1 MIAPG
6 LRARF
11 TCFVI
16 ERMRSLNLSSS
27 SRGSSDLPHRL
38 PVIPGWL
45 FLILVLAW
53 LLPGLIG
60 HEPWKPDEAYT
71 FGLIEHIAKTG
82 DWVVPTL
89 AGEPFMEKPPI
100 FFISAAW
107 VLQGFGGAFSAPDAA
122 RLTAGFWML
131 LAMLGTALAAW
142 RIYGKGTGR
151 WAVLLLLGCLGLPLR
166 AHQMLTDLA
175 LLAGI
180 AWGIC
185 GLTWAPVRPLAGGVM
200 LGLGG
205 MVAFLA
211 KGLLGPG
218 CLGLTAILLPVFLPS
233 YRSGRYALAFV
244 IALVVGSPLPV
255 LWMNQLYARDP
266 GLFQLWFNTNN
277 FGRFN
282 GTAHLGP
289 AATHF
294 FYLKTLPW
302 YAFPAWPLAV
312 WGLWRAWRGQIQL
325 SLTAIAPALLFFAIN
340 SLVLVLAADA
350 RELYA
355 MPLLAPTV
363 LIAVS
368 GLVMYREGSPGW
380 ARLSTLVMV
389 LAALLL
395 TCAVVSGYALA
406 TGTPQAVEALLTRRV
421 FAGWTPAWF
430 PGHWLAC
437 GVIVILVLLLWP
449 RVPRNT
455 PAGFA
460 WRWMLLITLTWGAIA
475 TLWLPAL
482 DFGMRYREVFVALK
496 PALDKPAAQN
506 ECIASAWLGEPQRA
520 LLDYYDGVRTRRL
533 ETMQEARSCRWLL
546 VQSRGGQLPVL
557 VNGMQPVAVS
567 HRPGDNTERYMLY
580 QLQQDVHALWPASDP
595 FPGAIRAA
603 H

>member
-1 MIAPG
+1 
-6 LRARF
+6 
-11 TCFVI
+11 
-16 ERMRSLNLSSS
+16 MRSLNLSSS
-27 SRGSSDLPHRL
+27 SRGSNELPHRL
-38 PVIPGWL
+38 PAIPAWL
-45 FLILVLAW
+45 LLVLVLAW

-107 VLQGFGGAFSAPDAA
+107 VLQAFGGVFSPPDAA
-122 RLTAGFWML
+122 RLTAGCWML
-131 LAMLGTALAAW
+131 LAMLGTALSAR
-142 RIYGKGTGR
+142 RIFGQGAGR

-185 GLTWAPVRPLAGGVM
+185 GLTWAPVRPLAGGLM

-205 MVAFLA
+205 AVAFLA

-218 CLGLTAILLPVFLPS
+218 CLGLTAVLLPVFLPS
-233 YRSGRYALAFV
+233 FRTGRYALAFV
-244 IALVVGSPLPV
+244 LAFVVGAPLPA
-255 LWMNQLYARDP
+255 LWMNQLYVRDP
-266 GLFQLWFNTNN
+266 ALFQLWFSTNN

-289 AATHF
+289 EATRF

-302 YAFPAWPLAV
+302 YAFPAWPLAA
-312 WGLWRAWRGQIQL
+312 WGLWRAWRGQIQV
-325 SLTAIAPALLFFAIN
+325 SLTAIAPALLFFVIN

-355 MPLLAPTV
+355 MPLLAPLALTA
-363 LIAVS
+363 LT
-368 GLVMYREGSPGW
+368 GLVMHREGSRRW
-380 ARLSTLVMV
+380 AGVSVLVMV
-389 LAALLL
+389 LAVILLACALI
-395 TCAVVSGYALA
+395 SGYALA
-406 TGTPQAVEALLTRRV
+406 TGTPHAVEALLTRKT
-421 FAGWTPAWF
+421 FAGWTPAWS

-437 GVIVILVLLLWP
+437 AVIVILVLLLWP

-460 WRWMLLITLTWGAIA
+460 WRWVLLITLTWGAIA

-496 PALDKPAAQN
+496 PALDKPVAEN
-506 ECIASAWLGEPQRA
+506 ECIASVWLGEPQRA

-533 ETMQEARSCRWLL
+533 ETMPDAWSCHWLL
-546 VQSRGGQLPVL
+546 VQSRRGQMPAL
-557 VNGMQPVAVS
+557 VNGVQPVAVS
-567 HRPGDNTERYMLY
+567 NRPGDDTERYMLY
-580 QLQQDVHALWPASDP
+580 HLAQDVRTLWPASEP
-595 FPGAIRAA
+595 LPGKAPAK
-603 H
+603 